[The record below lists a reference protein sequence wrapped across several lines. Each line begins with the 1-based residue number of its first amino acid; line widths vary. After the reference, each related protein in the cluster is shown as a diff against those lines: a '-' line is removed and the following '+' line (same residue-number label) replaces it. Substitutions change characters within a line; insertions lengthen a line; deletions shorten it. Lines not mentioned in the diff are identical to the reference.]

1 MAGKIDT
8 GGQVAPM
15 TRGTYKILCECCSK
29 EQGQDGM
36 TLLDYAAV
44 EIAAQL
50 VASTRPI
57 DAKGHA
63 IADVIARGA
72 YDMAAALVAE
82 KRRREGGE

>member
-1 MAGKIDT
+1 MTNTNDT
-8 GGQVAPM
+8 GGPAYPVTDEFGIVIP
-15 TRGTYKILCECCSK
+15 
-29 EQGQDGM
+29 GM
-36 TLLDYAAV
+36 TMLDYAAV

-72 YDMAAALVAE
+72 YDAAAALVAE
-82 KRRREGGE
+82 KRRREGDG